1 MNLPTSE
8 PLPSDE
14 EKNLPPAR
22 RRRKQRMILPIET
35 GERAE
40 FVDAIAQRLTPPA
53 EFFLFSGLSGLVLA
67 TALLMNSPALYVLAA
82 LIAPFLAPVIG
93 MSLAVM
99 LGSVRYF
106 LRALGAFAIGS
117 LLVFVLGCLSG
128 ALAAS
133 MLVPTSTMPALQFLQ
148 AIYHSHFSWPDFLVL
163 TLGAGMTA
171 YMSAR
176 SGQAKPLVAS
186 AALAYELF
194 LPLGVAGFGLLSGIP
209 HLWPDGLIV
218 FAVYLAWTALIG
230 VAMLLII
237 GLRPTNFFGYSLGST
252 ILLLSIVA
260 VIAFSGLSTALGTQA
275 AMPLSSPTP
284 TPTITLTPTITDTP
298 IPPTPSST
306 PTHTLVPTETPT
318 LTVSPVP
325 TLALAVI
332 NAKQNGGANVHS
344 KPEFL
349 APVVKILGNG
359 WPVEVYPDAVKSE
372 GVIWRKIRTSDGIEG
387 WIWETLILT
396 STPKPGW

>member
-40 FVDAIAQRLTPPA
+40 YVDEIAQRLTPSA
-53 EFFLFSGLSGLVLA
+53 EFFLFSGLAGLVLA
-67 TALLMNSPALYVLAA
+67 TALLMDSPALYVLAA
-82 LIAPFLAPVIG
+82 LISPFLAPVVG
-93 MSLAVM
+93 LSLAVM

-106 LRALGAFAIGS
+106 LRSLSAFAIGA
-117 LLVFVLGCLSG
+117 LLVFVLGALSG
-128 ALAAS
+128 ALA
-133 MLVPTSTMPALQFLQ
+133 STLLGSTGSGAGLKLIQ
-148 AIYHSHFSWPDFLVL
+148 AVSHAHFSWPDFLLL
-163 TLGAGMTA
+163 TLGAGMTV

-176 SGQAKPLVAS
+176 STTSKPSVAS

-194 LPLGVAGFGLLSGIP
+194 LPLGTAGFGLTSAVP

-218 FAVYLAWTALIG
+218 FSVYLAWTALIG
-230 VAMLLII
+230 VAMLLVV

-252 ILLLSIVA
+252 ILLFSVVA
-260 VIAFSGLSTALGTQA
+260 VIALSGLTTALGTQV

-284 TPTITLTPTITDTP
+284 TPTVTLTPTVTHTP
-298 IPPTPSST
+298 VPPTITLT
-306 PTHTLVPTETPT
+306 PTHTLVPTETIT
-318 LTVSPVP
+318 ITVSPVP

-332 NAKQNGGANVHS
+332 NAKEQGGANIHS
-344 KPEFL
+344 KPEFK
-349 APVVKILGNG
+349 APVVKILRNG
-359 WPVEVYPDAVKSE
+359 WPVEVYPDAVNSE
-372 GVIWRKIRTSDGIEG
+372 GVIWRKIRTSDGVEG
-387 WIWETLILT
+387 WIWESLILT
-396 STPKPGW
+396 ATPKPGW

>member
-53 EFFLFSGLSGLVLA
+53 EFFLFSGLAGLVLA

-117 LLVFVLGCLSG
+117 LLVFVLGCLGG

-133 MLVPTSTMPALQFLQ
+133 MLVPASSMPALQFLQ

-171 YMSAR
+171 YQSAH
-176 SGQAKPLVAS
+176 SAQSKPLVAS
-186 AALAYELF
+186 AALAYELY
-194 LPLGVAGFGLLSGIP
+194 LPLGVAGFGLLSGVP

-252 ILLLSIVA
+252 IILLSVVA
-260 VIAFSGLSTALGTQA
+260 VVALSGLTTALGTQA
-275 AMPLSSPTP
+275 AMPIMSPTP
-284 TPTITLTPTITDTP
+284 TPTFTLTPTVTRTP
-298 IPPTPSST
+298 VPPTPSST
-306 PTHTLVPTETPT
+306 PTHTLVPSATT
-318 LTVSPVP
+318 TVTISPVP
-325 TLALAVI
+325 TLAMAVI
-332 NAKQNGGANVHS
+332 NAKGDSGANVHS

-349 APVVKILGNG
+349 APIVKILGNG

-372 GVIWRKIRTSDGIEG
+372 GVIWRKIRTSDGVEG

-396 STPKPGW
+396 ATPKPGW